1 MIGQEN
7 MSQNSVSVKKKQFHH
22 AEWEKIIT
30 RQIFL
35 LFIPIASPTIEMLPL
50 LGYEYSYKL
59 KNNFRQV
66 LTVLDSYCFRYS
78 Y

>member
-1 MIGQEN
+1 
-7 MSQNSVSVKKKQFHH
+7 
-22 AEWEKIIT
+22 
-30 RQIFL
+30 
-35 LFIPIASPTIEMLPL
+35 MLPL